1 MRARSPAPSASLAHS
16 AGLISVATMTSRVL
30 GLVRDQ
36 VLAYLFGASD
46 AMDAYNVAFRIP
58 NLIRD
63 LFAEGAMSAAF
74 VPAFTRRLTRDG
86 RDAAWR
92 LGSNVLNTLT
102 ITTGVL
108 VIAGFVF
115 AHPIVSA
122 FAADFANVPGKLEL
136 TVALTRT
143 MLPFL
148 TLVALAA
155 AAMGMANSLHHF
167 FFPALSPAMFN
178 VGSIVCVLALAP
190 VMPHFGLEPI
200 TAMAI
205 GVLVGGAGQLLVQ
218 WPVLRKE
225 GYRHRWVLDPRDAGL
240 REVLLLMGPGAI
252 GLAATQV
259 NVFVN
264 TVLATGQGTGAV
276 SWLNFAFRL
285 MYLPLGLFGVSLATA
300 AMPTIALHAAR
311 DDMEAVRHQ
320 VANGLAMTLL
330 LNVPATFGLIV
341 LARPIVALLF
351 ERGAFTPDDTA
362 ATAAALVCYAL
373 GLTAYSAVKIVSP
386 TFYALG
392 RSRTAVTVSAGC
404 VLFNAA
410 VNVVLAQRMGYL
422 GLALGTS
429 MAAFL
434 NAGILLQLLRGML
447 GGVEAPRL
455 AGLFVRITL
464 ASIVMAAV
472 AWGAESGLEQVFA
485 GTGSIV
491 RAGRVGVSIAAA
503 LLALLLAARTLG
515 VAEFTEATRAI
526 VRRLRGTVDPQG

>member
-1 MRARSPAPSASLAHS
+1 VI
-16 AGLISVATMTSRVL
+16 GIATMTSRVL

-36 VLAYLFGASD
+36 VLAYLFGAGD
-46 AMDAYNVAFRIP
+46 AVDAYNVAFRIP

-63 LFAEGAMSAAF
+63 LFAEGAMSSAF
-74 VPAFTRRLTRDG
+74 VPTFTRRLTRDG

-92 LGSNVLNTLT
+92 LGSNVINTLA
-102 ITTGVL
+102 ITTGIL

-115 AHPIVSA
+115 AQPIVFA
-122 FAADFANVPGKLEL
+122 FAGQFANVPGKLEL

-148 TLVALAA
+148 MLVALAA
-155 AAMGMANSLHHF
+155 AAMGMANSLRHF
-167 FFPALSPAMFN
+167 FVPALSPAMFN

-190 VMPHFGLEPI
+190 VMPRFGLEPI
-200 TAMAI
+200 TAMAV
-205 GVLVGGAGQLLVQ
+205 GVLVGGTGQLLVQ
-218 WPVLRKE
+218 WPVLHRE
-225 GYRHRWVLDPRDAGL
+225 GYRHRFVLDPRDPGL

-276 SWLNFAFRL
+276 SWLNYAFRL

-300 AMPTIALHAAR
+300 AMPTISQHAAR
-311 DDMEAVRHQ
+311 DDVEAVRQ
-320 VANGLAMTLL
+320 EVANGLAMTLL

-351 ERGAFTPDDTA
+351 ERGAFTADDTSS
-362 ATAAALVCYAL
+362 TAAALVCYAL

-392 RSRTAVTVSAGC
+392 RARTAVAVSAGS

-410 VNVVLAQRMGYL
+410 LNVLLAQHLGYL

-429 MAAFL
+429 VAAVL
-434 NAGILLQLLRGML
+434 NAGILLEILRRML
-447 GGVEAPRL
+447 GGLESRRL
-455 AGLFVRITL
+455 LGILVRIAL
-464 ASIVMAAV
+464 ASIVMGAV
-472 AWGAESGLEQVFA
+472 AWGVEYGLEQALA
-485 GTGSIV
+485 GTGSMI
-491 RAGRVGVSIAAA
+491 RAARVGGSIAAA
-503 LLALLLAARTLG
+503 LVTLFVVARTFG
-515 VAEFTEATRAI
+515 VAEFSDAARAI
-526 VRRLRGTVDPQG
+526 VQRLRIRSS